1 MKENILK
8 AEEELTSIIM
18 VVCMSVFGG
27 VANFFK
33 SDGPPKLAKIVA
45 ALVTS
50 AFAGLLSYEIT
61 IAMGFDIHVQCIVAG
76 IAGYGGGTMLDETY
90 QKIHDFIMKKA
101 DDNLNSEMKNDR
113 KNDREN

>member
-8 AEEELTSIIM
+8 AEEEFSSIIM
-18 VVCMSVFGG
+18 VVAMSIFGG

-33 SDGPPKLAKIVA
+33 SGGPPNPAKILA

-50 AFAGLLSYEIT
+50 AFSGLLSYEIT

-101 DDNLNSEMKNDR
+101 DDNLSSERDINSPN
-113 KNDREN
+113 N